1 MRSRPG
7 RTVGVETDGADVKD
21 PVEEQIKEAIARGD
35 FDNLP
40 GQGRPLPKGDDGPG
54 WWARRQIEQM
64 RRQDRLADLST
75 RIDRDLGEVWVLREE
90 TAVRERVAE
99 FNAEIEAANR
109 DVPADEQLELLDP
122 ADVLATWRR
131 MYRARR

>member
-1 MRSRPG
+1 MWSRVG
-7 RTVGVETDGADVKD
+7 RTVGVEKDGAGVKD

-64 RRQDRLADLST
+64 RRLDRLSELSA
-75 RIDRDLGEVWVLREE
+75 RIDRDLGDVWVLRDE
-90 TAVRERVAE
+90 AVVRERVAE
-99 FNAEIEAANR
+99 FNAEIESANR
-109 DVPADEQLELLDP
+109 DVPVDEQLSLLDP
-122 ADVLATWRR
+122 AEVLGTWRR

>member
-1 MRSRPG
+1 MWSRSG

-40 GQGRPLPKGDDGPG
+40 GQGRPLPKGDEGPG

-64 RRQDRLADLST
+64 RRQDRLSELSA

-90 TAVRERVAE
+90 ASVRERVAA
-99 FNAEIEAANR
+99 FNVEIEFSNR
-109 DVPADEQLELLDP
+109 DVPDDEQLPLLDP
-122 ADVLATWRR
+122 AEVLATWRR

>member
-1 MRSRPG
+1 
-7 RTVGVETDGADVKD
+7 VKD

-40 GQGRPLPKGDDGPG
+40 GQGRPLPKDDHGPG

>member
-1 MRSRPG
+1 M
-7 RTVGVETDGADVKD
+7 VKADGAGVKD

-54 WWARRQIEQM
+54 WWARRRIEQM
-64 RRQDRLADLST
+64 RRQDRLAELSA
-75 RIDRDLGEVWVLREE
+75 RIDRDLGEVWVLRDEA
-90 TAVRERVAE
+90 AVRERVAE
-99 FNAEIEAANR
+99 FNAEIGAANR
-109 DVPADEQLELLDP
+109 DVPVDEQLQPLDP
-122 ADVLATWRR
+122 AEVLATWRR

>member
-1 MRSRPG
+1 MRSRSSG
-7 RTVGVETDGADVKD
+7 AIGVETDGADVKD

-64 RRQDRLADLST
+64 RRQDRLAELSA
-75 RIDRDLGEVWVLREE
+75 RIDRDLGDVWVLREE
-90 TAVRERVAE
+90 AAVLERVAG
-99 FNAEIEAANR
+99 FNAEIETANR
-109 DVPADEQLELLDP
+109 GVPVDEQLQLLDP